1 MNKSPARA
9 KELMRLQENIHSILS
24 ESQLDKDR
32 KRWTDILNS
41 VTDQDVERELSISAG
56 KFSPERLAV
65 LVSPAAEDYL
75 EQMAQQARQLT
86 IQRFGRTIQLYA
98 PLYVSNVCI
107 NRCKYCGYNE
117 SIDVPRTRLTIEQ
130 ALADADVIAAEGFRH
145 LLLVSGEDKKFVSTD
160 YLCEL
165 AGKLRAKFS
174 SLSIEIYPMT
184 QAEYSSVLSAG
195 IDGVTLYQETYD
207 RDVYAEY
214 HLAGPK
220 ADYDSR
226 LEAPDRFASAG
237 MRRIGLGVL
246 LGLADWR
253 TETLAM
259 AQHAEYLMKKYW
271 RSQVSFSFPRI
282 RPATNIQSQWPHLV
296 SDANMVQM
304 MLALRLC
311 FADAGI
317 VLSTRENAAFRDH
330 LMNLCV
336 TRLSAGSKTN
346 PGGYGSEKDAAEQF
360 QIADDRTPHEVA
372 EMIRSKG
379 YEAVWKDWDVSFNKL
394 G

>member
-1 MNKSPARA
+1 MQTQKDI
-9 KELMRLQENIHSILS
+9 QSILP
-24 ESQLDKDR
+24 EKQLDNNRECWEDV
-32 KRWTDILNS
+32 LQA
-41 VTDQDVERELSISAG
+41 VTEQQVRRELSEPSG
-56 KFSPERLAV
+56 HFSLERLAI
-65 LVSPAAEDYL
+65 LLSPAAQECL

-107 NRCKYCGYNE
+107 NRCKYCGYNA
-117 SIDVPRTRLTIEQ
+117 DTNVPRTRLTIEQ

-145 LLLVSGEDKKFVSTD
+145 LLLVSGEDKEFVSTD
-160 YLCEL
+160 YLCGL
-165 AGKLRAKFS
+165 AEKLREKFS

-184 QAEYSSVLSAG
+184 QDEYSKVFAAG

-207 RDVYAEY
+207 RDIYTEY

-226 LEAPDRFASAG
+226 LDAPDRFASAG

-253 TETLAM
+253 LETLAL
-259 AQHAEYLMKKYW
+259 AQHTSYLMKKYW

-282 RPATNIQSQWPHLV
+282 CPATNVQDQWPHLV
-296 SDANMVQM
+296 SDSNMVQM

-317 VLSTRENAAFRDH
+317 VLSTRENASFRDH

-336 TRLSAGSKTN
+336 TRLSAGSKTS
-346 PGGYGSEKDAAEQF
+346 PGGYAGEKTAAEQF
-360 QIADDRTPHEVA
+360 KIADDRSPHEVA
-372 EMIRSKG
+372 QIICSQG
-379 YEAVWKDWDVSFNKL
+379 YEAVWKDWDASFNKL

>member
-1 MNKSPARA
+1 M
-9 KELMRLQENIHSILS
+9 QTNIHSILT
-24 ESQLDKDR
+24 EKNLDGNQDCWQQK
-32 KRWTDILNS
+32 LQS
-41 VTDQDVERELSISAG
+41 VTADQVQRELTVTPG
-56 KFSPERLAV
+56 HFTLDRLAV
-65 LVSPAAEDYL
+65 LLSPAAKQYL
-75 EQMAQQARQLT
+75 EPMAQQARHLT
-86 IQRFGRTIQLYA
+86 MQRFGRTIQLYA
-98 PLYVSNVCI
+98 PLYVSNFCV

-117 SIDVPRTRLTIEQ
+117 STDVPRTRLTVEQ

-184 QAEYSSVLSAG
+184 HAEYSSVLSAG

-220 ADYDSR
+220 ADYDNR
-226 LEAPDRFASAG
+226 LDAADRYASAG

-259 AQHAEYLMKKYW
+259 AQHAAYLMKKYW

-282 RPATNIQSQWPHLV
+282 RPATSVQDQWSHLV
-296 SDANMVQM
+296 SDAEMVQM

-317 VLSTRENAAFRDH
+317 VLSTRETPRFRDN
-330 LMNLCV
+330 LINLCV

-372 EMIRSKG
+372 EIILSKG

>member
-1 MNKSPARA
+1 MY
-9 KELMRLQENIHSILS
+9 LQQDIQSILAD
-24 ESQLDKDR
+24 SQLDKDR
-32 KRWTDILNS
+32 YHWEDMFNGITA
-41 VTDQDVERELSISAG
+41 QDVERELAKPVG
-56 KFSPERLAV
+56 KFTLQRLAAFI
-65 LVSPAAEDYL
+65 SSAAEAYL
-75 EQMAQQARQLT
+75 EQMAQQARKLT
-86 IQRFGRTIQLYA
+86 IQRFGKTIQLYA

-107 NRCKYCGYNE
+107 NRCKYCGYNA
-117 SIDVPRTRLTIEQ
+117 DTHVLRTRLTIEQ

-145 LLLVSGEDKKFVSTD
+145 LLLVSGEDKQFISTD

-165 AGKLRAKFS
+165 ARKLRAKFS
-174 SLSIEIYPMT
+174 SLSVEIYPMT
-184 QAEYSSVLSAG
+184 RDEYCQLFAAG

-207 RDVYAEY
+207 RDTYAEY

-226 LEAPDRFASAG
+226 LDAPDRFASAG

-253 TETLAM
+253 QETLAL
-259 AQHAEYLMKKYW
+259 AQHAAYLMKKYW

-282 RPATNIQSQWPHLV
+282 RPATNVQNQWPHLV
-296 SDANMVQM
+296 SDKNMVQM

-330 LMNLCV
+330 LINLCV

-346 PGGYGSEKDAAEQF
+346 PGGYASEKTAAEQF
-360 QIADDRTPHEVA
+360 EVA
-372 EMIRSKG
+372 DSRSPKEVARVIKSQG
-379 YEAVWKDWDVSFNKL
+379 YEAVWKDWDASFNKI